1 MHAILITAYKDKES
15 LHRLVDR
22 LKSDFLVYIHLDRKC
37 NIEPREFSSEN
48 VFVVKKYKV
57 NWASYKHLEAII
69 YLLTEA
75 FKQTNIKYFHIIS
88 GQDFPAVSNLEIY
101 SFFEKHDTKS
111 FFDYVNVWE
120 MEGAAK
126 HGMQSRYRL
135 RWFTDLFS
143 YPKTFDFQSSLI
155 IGFIERIQKKYKLK
169 RTKIG
174 EFSEHEIYKGLIY
187 SSLHRQAVEYVL
199 NLIKKKKSFIKSLK
213 TCFIPEEFFFQ
224 TILMNSPLKETVV
237 NDNLRYMNWEYRDG
251 VSPCILDERD
261 YEAVLESNALFVRK
275 IDLTSIGL
283 IELIHGGREEEK
295 M

>member
-37 NIEPREFSSEN
+37 NIEPKEFRSEN
-48 VFVVKKYKV
+48 VFAVKKYKV

-75 FKQTNIKYFHIIS
+75 FKQRNIKYFHIIS

-120 MEGAAK
+120 MEGTAK
-126 HGMQSRYRL
+126 NGMQSRYRL

-143 YPKTFDFQSSLI
+143 YPKTFDFQSKLI
-155 IGFIERIQKKYKLK
+155 IGFIERIQNKYNLK

-174 EFSEHEIYKGLIY
+174 DFSEREIYKGLIY
-187 SSLHRQAVEYVL
+187 ASLHIQAVECIL
-199 NLIKKKKSFIKSLK
+199 NYISKNKVFLRSLK
-213 TCFIPEEFFFQ
+213 TCFIPEEFFIQ
-224 TILMNSPLKETVV
+224 TILMNSQLKETFV
-237 NDNLRYMNWEYRDG
+237 NDNLRYMNWEYRNG
-251 VSPCILDERD
+251 ISPCILDERD
-261 YEAVLESNALFVRK
+261 YESILESNALFVRK
-275 IDLTSIGL
+275 IDSTSIRL
-283 IELIHGGREEEK
+283 IELIHGREEK
-295 M
+295 I